1 MTYKHGDTATLLQPA
16 YAHSRPLLV
25 AARVGKTGRDF
36 LQMSGGVNEQR
47 MITEA
52 VMRGVI

>member
-16 YAHSRPLLV
+16 CARSRPLLV

-36 LQMSGGVNEQR
+36 PQMSGGVNEQR